1 MKGGTGLGRRDLGD
15 LRGEEREGGA
25 EDAEDA
31 EDAEGGGALFEGGV
45 TGDF

>member
-31 EDAEGGGALFEGGV
+31 EGGGALFEGGV